1 MSSQARKSMTQMVV
15 VVGACILAICVSIG
29 LLQPALDRVFSG
41 GTGIATGAVA
51 EETDLL
57 AGSTDAAGDSTE
69 HAGGTDPNQA
79 QDSRQ
84 VFQDDPLAS
93 LALALQRKQRE
104 LEERTNFLDEKEA
117 RLELLQADL
126 HKQFDQ
132 LEREREQ
139 LRVGTEVLE
148 GRQKS
153 QRDKAVKKWFAIF
166 QTMKP
171 EPAAAVLE
179 SLEDSVAREVLSRL
193 DSRKA
198 SKILD
203 SMSPERS
210 VVLVGDGLQKGNL

>member
-1 MSSQARKSMTQMVV
+1 MSPQARKSVTQMLV
-15 VVGACILAICVSIG
+15 VVGGCILAICVSIG

-41 GTGIATGAVA
+41 GTGIATAVVA

-69 HAGGTDPNQA
+69 AGGTDPNQA

-93 LALALQRKQRE
+93 LALALQRRQRE

-117 RLELLQADL
+117 RLELLQSDL

-171 EPAAAVLE
+171 APAAAVLE